1 MRRARRQRRHEGPDK
16 SEQTT
21 DAGGAGSRGF
31 SGRWLA
37 EYRYFNAN
45 AYRLLVASCMHALF
59 HWPFVHRGPY
69 PPADRRSARLRANV
83 DLRRCLAIRAWT
95 PCHMPG
101 LRKDPTMR
109 SFIVIALAASLL
121 TACASPG
128 FDAGRSETV
137 LPLNRAWVDGRI
149 VEYVTTDISD
159 LAMAR
164 MVGVNHVPGL
174 SAAARMPPGSSL
186 VARVYKFSN
195 EEQISVFQSAPVP
208 AGAENQD
215 QSYSPLWR
223 VVMVRWLDQA
233 VRRELKSEEQLLA
246 AEERKELVLE
256 LTDIVVNCPVTRGA
270 AGEAL
275 KGVR

>member
-1 MRRARRQRRHEGPDK
+1 
-16 SEQTT
+16 
-21 DAGGAGSRGF
+21 
-31 SGRWLA
+31 
-37 EYRYFNAN
+37 
-45 AYRLLVASCMHALF
+45 
-59 HWPFVHRGPY
+59 
-69 PPADRRSARLRANV
+69 
-83 DLRRCLAIRAWT
+83 
-95 PCHMPG
+95 
-101 LRKDPTMR
+101 MR

-121 TACASPG
+121 SACASPS

-164 MVGVNHVPGL
+164 MAGVNHVPGL

-186 VARVYKFSN
+186 VARVYKFPN
-195 EEQISVFQSAPVP
+195 EEQISVFQSAPAP

-233 VRRELKSEEQLLA
+233 IRRELKSEEQLLA
-246 AEERKELVLE
+246 AEERKEVVLE
-256 LTDIVVNCPVTRGA
+256 VTDIVVNCPVTRGA